1 MTATRYRGPHG
12 DPRVLGIPTD
22 VVVGDHHSHETGV
35 PADVHDVA
43 LALLLIS
50 SFLVLEAVAAIVAGS
65 LALWADAGHLLVDA
79 VALGAALWATRLAQ
93 RPATPKWTFGLRR
106 AEIISAAF
114 NGVTLAVTAVI
125 LTVVAIRHLWQ
136 PTHVQGGVVS
146 AVALVGVAVNGAA
159 AKVLARSTRRT
170 LNVEGS
176 LQHILTDLYAFVAT
190 FVAGLIIV
198 LTGFERADAVASLV
212 VVALMVRAA
221 WTLLG
226 ASSRILLEAAP
237 DNVDLD
243 DVRTHL
249 LGVKHV
255 QAVHDLHAWTLSSQM
270 PVLSVHV
277 VIDDSCFLDGHAPQ
291 ILDQLQHCLAGHF
304 DVAHST
310 FQLEPVSHLDHETGT
325 H

>member
-1 MTATRYRGPHG
+1 M
-12 DPRVLGIPTD
+12 
-22 VVVGDHHSHETGV
+22 GDHHRHEPGV
-35 PADVHDVA
+35 HANPRDVA
-43 LALLLIS
+43 LALSLIS
-50 SFLVLEAVAAIVAGS
+50 GFLVVEALAAFVANS
-65 LALWADAGHLLVDA
+65 LALWADAGHMFVDA
-79 VALGAALWATRLAQ
+79 VALGAALWAARLAG
-93 RPATPKWTFGLRR
+93 RPATGKWTFGFRR

-114 NGVTLAVTAVI
+114 NGVTLSVMAVV
-125 LTVVAIRHLWQ
+125 LAIEALRHLWQ
-136 PTHVQGGVVS
+136 PSHVQGGVVS
-146 AVALVGVAVNGAA
+146 VVALIGVVVNGVAAR
-159 AKVLARSTRRT
+159 VLARTPRRS

-176 LQHILTDLYAFVAT
+176 LQHILTDLYAFIAT

-198 LTGFERADAVASLV
+198 LTGFERADAIASLV

-226 ASSRILLEAAP
+226 ASSQILLEAAP

-243 DVRTHL
+243 DVRAHL
-249 LGVKHV
+249 LGVDHV
-255 QAVHDLHAWTLSSQM
+255 WAVHDLHAWTLSSEL

-291 ILDQLQHCLAGHF
+291 ILDQLQNCLAGHF

-310 FQLEPVSHLDHETGT
+310 FQLEPLSHLDHETGT

>member
-1 MTATRYRGPHG
+1 MNNHHPHAAG
-12 DPRVLGIPTD
+12 VHADPRDLAI
-22 VVVGDHHSHETGV
+22 
-35 PADVHDVA
+35 A
-43 LALLLIS
+43 LFLIS
-50 SFLVLEAVAAIVAGS
+50 GFLVVEALAAIVASS

-79 VALGAALWATRLAQ
+79 VALGAALWAARLAG
-93 RPATPKWTFGLRR
+93 RPASGKWTFGLRR

-114 NGVTLAVTAVI
+114 NGVTLSVMAVVLAVEA
-125 LTVVAIRHLWQ
+125 VRHLWQ
-136 PTHVQGGVVS
+136 PSHVQGAVVSVVALIGVV
-146 AVALVGVAVNGAA
+146 VNGAA
-159 AKVLARSTRRT
+159 VRVLARTTRRS

-176 LQHILTDLYAFVAT
+176 LQHILTDLYAFIAT
-190 FVAGLIIV
+190 FIAGVIIV
-198 LTGFERADAVASLV
+198 VTGYERADALASLV

-243 DVRTHL
+243 DVRKHL
-249 LGVKHV
+249 LSVDHV
-255 QAVHDLHAWTLSSQM
+255 WAVHDLHAWTLSSEL

-291 ILDQLQHCLAGHF
+291 ILDQLQSCLAGHF

-310 FQLEPVSHLDHETGT
+310 FQLEPLSHLDHESGT